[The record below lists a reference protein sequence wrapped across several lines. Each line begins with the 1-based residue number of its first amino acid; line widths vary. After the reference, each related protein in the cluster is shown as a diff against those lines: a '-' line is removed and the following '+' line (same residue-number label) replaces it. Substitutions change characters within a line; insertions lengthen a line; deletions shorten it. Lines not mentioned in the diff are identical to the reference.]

1 MASTLSDTVRFDPR
15 RVRIP
20 VLPIEDQRTYG
31 AAFRRLADL
40 ARTLRAAHVL
50 DDLGPCVFIFVQRR
64 NPRAGQLD
72 VCQVHRVSAS
82 KFC

>member
-31 AAFRRLADL
+31 AAFRRLAD
-40 ARTLRAAHVL
+40 
-50 DDLGPCVFIFVQRR
+50 
-64 NPRAGQLD
+64 
-72 VCQVHRVSAS
+72 
-82 KFC
+82 

>member
-15 RVRIP
+15 RVRIQ

-31 AAFRRLADL
+31 AAFRRLAE
-40 ARTLRAAHVL
+40 ARTPRAAHVL